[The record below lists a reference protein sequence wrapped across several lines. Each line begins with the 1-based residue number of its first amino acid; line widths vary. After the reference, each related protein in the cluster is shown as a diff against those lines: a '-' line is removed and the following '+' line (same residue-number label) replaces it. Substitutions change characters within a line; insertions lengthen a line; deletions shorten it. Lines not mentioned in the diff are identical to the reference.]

1 VNRYV
6 FVFRDIG
13 NHNRSVSAEGHTA
26 REALQSLVESELEGH
41 METLILDRM
50 FLREGGSLI
59 LLNKAL
65 VLH

>member
-13 NHNRSVSAEGHTA
+13 NQNRSLSAEGETA
-26 REALQSLVESELEGH
+26 REALEALLESDLH
-41 METLILDRM
+41 DHRETLILDRM

-59 LLNKAL
+59 LLNKAM